1 MEANWTKIYSTNQ
14 LHLAEIT
21 KAVLED
27 HEITIFMLNKK
38 DSMYLFGEIELYA
51 LKGDVLRAINI
62 IKKNEL

>member
-1 MEANWTKIYSTNQ
+1 MEKKWTKIYSTNQ

-27 HEITIFMLNKK
+27 HEIVTFMLNKK
-38 DSMYLFGEIELYA
+38 DSMYLFGEIELYT
-51 LKGDVLRAINI
+51 LQRDVLRAINI

>member
-1 MEANWTKIYSTNQ
+1 MEKNWTKIYSTDQ

-21 KAVLED
+21 KAVLAD
-27 HEITIFMLNKK
+27 HDIITMILNKK

-51 LKGDVLRAINI
+51 LQEDVLRAINI

>member
-1 MEANWTKIYSTNQ
+1 MEENWTKIYSTNQ

-27 HEITIFMLNKK
+27 HEIVTFMLNKK

-51 LKGDVLRAINI
+51 LKDDVLRAINI
-62 IKKNEL
+62 IQKNEL